1 MIIRKAFVALISA
14 PALSAPAFAQQTQ
27 QGTPPI
33 GSPAATTTIPGNQT
47 PRFGG
52 LVHTE
57 VLDLNGGIQW

>member
-1 MIIRKAFVALISA
+1 MTIRKAFVALISA
-14 PALSAPAFAQQTQ
+14 SALSAPAFAQQTQ

-33 GSPAATTTIPGNQT
+33 GLPAATTTIPGNQLPT
-47 PRFGG
+47 WG